1 MSPLH
6 GRSRI
11 SHLSSLRV
19 VTGTAL
25 SVLMGEGIV
34 RRAEAQ
40 TPPPASDAAAIRL
53 PAISVEG
60 GQGGYQVSVPSL
72 SKLTQPLLD
81 TPQSI
86 TVIPQQLM
94 QDQGVTNMRDALR
107 DVPGISL
114 GAGEAG
120 AQGDNLTIRGFSA
133 RNDFYLDGMRDFGSY
148 YRDPFNLQAVEVL
161 KGPSSVLFGRGSTGG
176 AVNQVSKQP
185 QLAPLTAGWIGFGTD
200 GTKRFTSDID
210 RPIDGLEG
218 AAVRLNVMGNLN
230 GTAGRDVAEYRRFG
244 IAPSISFG
252 LGTDTRLTLSYLHQQ
267 EDNVPDYGVPWLFG
281 SPAPVSTSNFY
292 GFSNGDYLRTNVDI
306 GTARIE
312 HDINDSITVR
322 DQFRYAAYGRAGRI
336 TEPQVAYLNPVART
350 AITPLGLL
358 NVNRNM
364 IAVQSEETF
373 LQNQA
378 EATARF
384 RTGFL
389 DHTVAAGF
397 EIGQETSSPTRLTY
411 ANVPRT
417 NLLYPDSSVPFLNV
431 GRFNTSVDTT
441 SNTLAF
447 YVSDTI
453 KLGEHWELLG
463 GLRWDRFQTSYSQIS
478 TTALTNLG
486 RTDSMPSWR
495 AALVYKPLPNGSVYF
510 AYGTSFNPS
519 AESLSLA
526 TSSADLAPEEN
537 ETYEV
542 GTKWDVLDSRL
553 TLNGALFQITKQN
566 ARVPDPNNSAFNIL
580 AGSQQV
586 RGFEL
591 GATGNLTEAWQ
602 IYAGYAYLDSQVTSS
617 SSAAVATIGEPLA
630 NTPMHTLSVW
640 TAYQLP
646 WHGIQIGGGLDFVS
660 SRIASSSPNGTS
672 GQIERAPGYY
682 TLQAMAKYPI
692 SPGVELQ
699 VNGYNLTNQR
709 YYDLLHPSHVVPGA
723 GRAVL
728 FSANFKL

>member
-1 MSPLH
+1 
-6 GRSRI
+6 
-11 SHLSSLRV
+11 
-19 VTGTAL
+19 
-25 SVLMGEGIV
+25 MGEGIV
-34 RRAEAQ
+34 RRADAQ
-40 TPPPASDAAAIRL
+40 TPPPADAAAIQL
-53 PAISVEG
+53 PQVSVEG
-60 GQGGYQVSVPSL
+60 NQAGYQTSLPSL

-86 TVIPQQLM
+86 SVIPQQLM

-107 DVPGISL
+107 NVPGISL

-148 YRDPFNLQAVEVL
+148 YRDPFNLQEVEVL

-176 AVNQVSKQP
+176 TVNQVSKQP
-185 QLAPLTAGWIGFGTD
+185 QLAPITSGWIGFGTD
-200 GTKRFTSDID
+200 GTKRFTSDIN
-210 RPIDGLEG
+210 RSIDGLDG
-218 AAVRLNVMGNLN
+218 AAVRLNLMGDLN
-230 GTAGRDVAEYRRFG
+230 GTAGRDVAEFRRFG
-244 IAPSISFG
+244 VAPSISFG
-252 LGTDTRLTLSYLHQQ
+252 LGTSTRLTLSYLHQQ
-267 EDNVPDYGVPWLFG
+267 EDNIPDYGVPWLFG
-281 SPAPVSTSNFY
+281 SPAPVPTSNFY
-292 GFSNGDYLRTNVDI
+292 GFANSDYLRTNVDI
-306 GTARIE
+306 GTARLE
-312 HDINDSITVR
+312 HDITDSVTVR
-322 DQFRYAAYGRAGRI
+322 DQFRYGSYGRSGRI
-336 TEPQVAYLNPVART
+336 TEPQVVYLNPVPLT
-350 AITPLGLL
+350 QITPAALL
-358 NVNRNM
+358 SVNRNM

-378 EATARF
+378 EVIARF
-384 RTGFL
+384 RTGPL
-389 DHTVAAGF
+389 EHAMVAGLEF
-397 EIGQETSSPTRLTY
+397 GQETSSPTRFTY

-417 NLLYPDSSVPFLNV
+417 NLLYPDSSMPFLSAA
-431 GRFNTSVDTT
+431 RFNTSVDTT
-441 SNTLAF
+441 SSTLAA
-447 YVSDTI
+447 YITDTI

-463 GLRWDRFQTSYSQIS
+463 GVRWDRFQTSYSQLS
-478 TTALTNLG
+478 TTTLTSLS

-542 GTKWDVLDSRL
+542 GTKWDVLDNRL

-580 AGSQQV
+580 AGSQRV

-591 GATGNLTEAWQ
+591 GANGNITEAWQ
-602 IYAGYAYLDSQVTSS
+602 IFAGYAYLDSQVTSS
-617 SSAAVATIGEPLA
+617 TSAAVATLGEPLA

-640 TAYQLP
+640 TTYQLP
-646 WHGIQIGGGLDFVS
+646 WHGLQIGGGINFVS
-660 SRIASSSPNGTS
+660 SRIASSSPNSTT

-682 TLQAMAKYPI
+682 TLQAMASYPI
-692 SPGVELQ
+692 APGVDLQ
-699 VNGYNLTNQR
+699 VNGYNLTDQKF
-709 YYDLLHPSHVVPGA
+709 YDLLHPSHVVPGA